1 MAVPNEELPVTMR
14 HELIL
19 IKSSRTGPIRIKL
32 CSLPAPR
39 ASRGIGEEIALFY
52 AKAGASLALVARQQ
66 STLDEVRN
74 NILKQAS
81 GAAIITFVADV
92 IKTDEVQAAVN
103 GTVEK
108 FAHYAVVVDEYA
120 VEFGVTLAYLD
131 IVIAN
136 AGKGDPWEKPF
147 TESDPDNWWNT
158 IEVNLRGV
166 YNVAHY
172 SLPHLDQ
179 TSGYFITTSSRAAQG
194 RRPNASAYSIS
205 KHAVGRLNEF
215 IKIEHP
221 KVKSIAVHPGG
232 VKTAMAAIVPQIH
245 HLLVDSPQLA
255 AGTMLQLTSGKYD
268 WLSGRYYA
276 STWDL
281 GEVERDWKD
290 KILAEEALVS
300 RLAIPS

>member
-14 HELIL
+14 HDIYPEIDPHQIFTNQTYKDKVVLI
-19 IKSSRTGPIRIKL
+19 TG
-32 CSLPAPR
+32 S
-39 ASRGIGEEIALFY
+39 SRGIGEEIALFY

-74 NILKQAS
+74 NILKQAPV
-81 GAAIITFVADV
+81 AAIITFVADV
-92 IKTDEVQAAVN
+92 IKINEVQAAVN

-108 FAHYAVVVDEYA
+108 Y
-120 VEFGVTLAYLD
+120 GKLD